1 MAELCGDSTQRL
13 RRMWFFDVGVKRVE
27 MYFDVGGSHVLNQ
40 TGSVRLGIEEISLE
54 PVQRLEAKRD
64 SKLLTASGS
73 GVEALNRPLPFLLG
87 SPAACYDPETRVKR
101 ATDQTRAEVCGPL
114 HALLEEL
121 AAPRPHLSLR
131 AYQIHL
137 AGHHTAG
144 GAAELQLVKHVL
156 DGRYVR
162 RLFKRKKD
170 LHAVETPAANAGQQ
184 GLLLLGDPSSPHHGV
199 DAVLHL
205 PTSSGR

>member
-1 MAELCGDSTQRL
+1 
-13 RRMWFFDVGVKRVE
+13 MWFFDVGVKRVE

-73 GVEALNRPLPFLLG
+73 ACEALKLPLPVLLG
-87 SPAACYDPETRVKR
+87 SPAACYDPVARVKR

-156 DGRYVR
+156 VGWYVR

-170 LHAVETPAANAGQQ
+170 LHAVEIPVSYAVLQ
-184 GLLLLGDPSSPHHGV
+184 LLLYLGDPSSSHHGV
-199 DAVLHL
+199 DAVIHI
-205 PTSSGR
+205 TNFT